1 MRIVYDD
8 SMQKDFIKFVDVYM
22 LYIKDIISQ
31 FVKYDYGMER
41 VQRHLVLENFDDFLY
56 YNSKFQRGRTVT
68 HANGIGNNCLFPVY
82 YKAENELQHCA
93 NINFNIDCFGSLYI
107 SVEDYNGKRIT
118 KVYQISQHGI
128 KSR

>member
-8 SMQKDFIKFVDVYM
+8 AMQKDFIKFVDDYM

-56 YNSKFQRGRTVT
+56 YNSKFQRV
-68 HANGIGNNCLFPVY
+68 
-82 YKAENELQHCA
+82 EL
-93 NINFNIDCFGSLYI
+93 
-107 SVEDYNGKRIT
+107 
-118 KVYQISQHGI
+118 
-128 KSR
+128 

>member
-1 MRIVYDD
+1 
-8 SMQKDFIKFVDVYM
+8 M

-82 YKAENELQHCA
+82 YKAETEGTEKQQNYCRA
-93 NINFNIDCFGSLYI
+93 ICFGLIICYK
-107 SVEDYNGKRIT
+107 KRAL
-118 KVYQISQHGI
+118 
-128 KSR
+128 